1 MGHRSR
7 LFAGVLLLSA
17 LALRLGY
24 IYQHSASPFFD
35 APVVDARTFLEQART
50 IAGGDL
56 LGGPEPFWQPPLY
69 IYLLAFVCWLLPG
82 SYFVGIRLLQVLL
95 GALSCLLV
103 YGLARRAFGEQ
114 VGRIAGC
121 GAALCGTFLYF
132 EGELLAVPV
141 EVFLNLLLLQL
152 LLRAME
158 RNRRLDWALAGLTA
172 GLAALTRPNVLL
184 FAVLFCAWQL
194 WRRRPV
200 AALASFVGCALLVIL
215 PVTLRNRAAEPGLV
229 LVSANGGVNFYIG
242 NNADYDRTVALR
254 PGMEWEEMVAEP
266 GRAGHV
272 TAAAK
277 SSFFLRKGLAWI
289 ASHPL
294 DYLELLGRK
303 TFHFWS
309 GPEIKRN
316 QDVYYARRHSSIL
329 GFLLWDR
336 HLSVPFGL
344 IGPLSLLGLG
354 LSLRLRGDP
363 TALLRLY
370 ALSYTASVLLFFP
383 AARYRMPVLPVL
395 IAFAALAAWRL
406 LSSLRGRS
414 WPEAARLGAPLA
426 ALLVACNATRAPSTE
441 EDAQLHFDLGEVHLR
456 KGADALSEE
465 HSRRALQ
472 LDPGY
477 NYARH
482 NLAVALFH
490 RGRHEESART
500 ARATLAENPRRL
512 ETHVLLARVHE
523 ALGQPRQAALSLRRA
538 LELDPESGMANYEYG
553 RLLHGQG
560 RFAEAADH
568 FRRALP
574 SRPDDFRL
582 HYQLGRALHEAGQ
595 AEAAIA
601 RYRQALALE
610 RRPEA
615 LVAIGALHLVEGR
628 TGIAGRHFLEAL
640 ELDPENPEAH
650 VNLAVIDVQ
659 EGRLQAAIE
668 RLSRVLE
675 RRPSP
680 QARGLLEEA
689 RRRLGEADPD
699 R

>member
-7 LFAGVLLLSA
+7 LFAGVLLLAA

-24 IYQHSASPFFD
+24 LHQHSASPFFD
-35 APVVDARTFLEQART
+35 APVVDARTFLEQARA

-56 LGGPEPFWQPPLY
+56 LGGPEPYWQPPLH
-69 IYLLAFVCWLLPG
+69 IYLLASVCWLLPG
-82 SYFVGIRLLQVLL
+82 SYFVGIRLLHALL

-103 YGLARRAFGEQ
+103 YGLARRAFGERA
-114 VGRIAGC
+114 GWIAGS
-121 GAALCGTFLYF
+121 ATALCGTFLYF
-132 EGELLAVPV
+132 EGELLAVPL
-141 EVFLNLLLLQL
+141 EVFLNLLLLRL

-158 RNRRLDWALAGLTA
+158 RHRRHDWGLAGLTA
-172 GLAALTRPNVLL
+172 GLAALARPNVLL
-184 FAVLFCAWQL
+184 FAVLFCAWHL
-194 WRRRPV
+194 WRRRP
-200 AALASFVGCALLVIL
+200 AGALALFAGSALLVIL
-215 PVTLRNRAAEPGLV
+215 PVTVRNWAAEPGLV

-242 NNADYDRTVALR
+242 NNADYDRTVAVR
-254 PGMEWEEMVAEP
+254 PGMEWEELVAEP

-289 ASHPL
+289 AAHPL

-303 TFHFWS
+303 TFLLWS
-309 GPEIKRN
+309 GPEAKRN
-316 QDVYYARRHSSIL
+316 QDVYYARRHSWIL
-329 GFLLWDR
+329 SLLLWDR

-370 ALSYTASVLLFFP
+370 AVSYAASVLLFFP

-406 LSSLRGRS
+406 LSSLRRRS
-414 WPEAARLGAPLA
+414 WPEAARLGVPLA
-426 ALLVACNATRAPSTE
+426 ALLVVCNLARAVPAD

-456 KGADALSEE
+456 KGMYALAED
-465 HSRRALQ
+465 HSRRALE

-482 NLAVALFH
+482 NLAAALFH
-490 RGRHEESART
+490 QGRHEESART
-500 ARATLAENPRRL
+500 ARAALAENPRRVD
-512 ETHVLLARVHE
+512 THVVLANVQL
-523 ALGQPRQAALSLRRA
+523 AMGLPRQAGVSMRRA
-538 LELDPESGMANYEYG
+538 LELDPGSGLANYEYG
-553 RLLHGQG
+553 RLLYGQG
-560 RFAEAADH
+560 RYAEAAEH

-574 SRPDDFRL
+574 SRPHDFRL
-582 HYQLGRALHEAGQ
+582 HYQLGRALHQAGE

-601 RYRQALALE
+601 RYRKALSLE

-615 LVAIGALHLVEGR
+615 LVAIGALYLLDGR
-628 TGIAGRHFLEAL
+628 TRRAGSLFLQAL
-640 ELDPENPEAH
+640 ELDPENAEAH

-659 EGRLQAAIE
+659 EGRLQAAVE
-668 RLSRVLE
+668 RLRQVLSRG
-675 RRPSP
+675 PSP
-680 QARGLLEEA
+680 QARGLLEEV
-689 RRRLGEADPD
+689 RRRMDAGGS
-699 R
+699 

>member
-24 IYQHSASPFFD
+24 IHQHGASPFFD
-35 APVVDARTFLEQART
+35 APVVDARTFLEQARA

-56 LGGPEPFWQPPLY
+56 AGGPEPYWQPPLY
-69 IYLLAFVCWLLPG
+69 IYLLALVCRLLPD
-82 SYFVGIRLLQVLL
+82 SYFVGIRLLQALL

-103 YGLARRAFGEQ
+103 YGLARRAFGESA
-114 VGRIAGC
+114 GRIAGC
-121 GAALCGTFLYF
+121 AAALCGTFLYF
-132 EGELLAVPV
+132 EGELLAVPL

-158 RNRRLDWALAGLTA
+158 RNRGLDWGLAGLAA
-172 GLAALTRPNVLL
+172 GLAALARPNVLL
-184 FAVLFCAWQL
+184 FAVLFCAWHL
-194 WRRRPV
+194 WRRRP
-200 AALASFVGCALLVIL
+200 AGALAPFAGAALLVIL
-215 PVTLRNRAAEPGLV
+215 PVTLRNWAAEPGLV

-266 GRAGHV
+266 GRAGHA

-277 SSFFLRKGLAWI
+277 SSFFVRKGLAWI
-289 ASHPL
+289 AAHPL
-294 DYLELLGRK
+294 EYLELLGRK

-309 GPEIKRN
+309 GPEVKRN
-316 QDVYYARRHSSIL
+316 QDLYYARRHSWIL
-329 GFLLWDR
+329 GLLLWDR
-336 HLSVPFGL
+336 RLSVPFGL
-344 IGPLSLLGLG
+344 IGPLALLGLG
-354 LSLRLRGDP
+354 LSLRIRGDP
-363 TALLRLY
+363 AALLRLY

-383 AARYRMPVLPVL
+383 AARYRMPVVPVL

-406 LSSLRGRS
+406 WASLRRRS

-426 ALLVACNATRAPSTE
+426 ALLVLCNLARAAPAD

-456 KGADALSEE
+456 KGMYALSED
-465 HSRRALQ
+465 HSRRALE

-482 NLAVALFH
+482 NLAAALFH
-490 RGRHEESART
+490 QGRYEESART
-500 ARATLAENPRRL
+500 ARATLAENPRRVD
-512 ETHVLLARVHE
+512 TRVLLAKAH
-523 ALGQPRQAALSLRRA
+523 LGMGQPRPARVNLRRA
-538 LELDPESGMANYEYG
+538 LELDPGSGPANYEYG
-553 RLLHGQG
+553 RLLQGQG
-560 RFAEAADH
+560 RHAAAAAH

-582 HYQLGRALHEAGQ
+582 HYQLGRALHQAGQ
-595 AEAAIA
+595 VEAALA
-601 RYRQALALE
+601 GYQRALALE

-615 LVAIGALHLVEGR
+615 LVAVGALYLLQGR
-628 TGIAGRHFLEAL
+628 AQGARSHFLEAL
-640 ELDPENPEAH
+640 ELDPENAEAH
-650 VNLAVIDVQ
+650 VNLAVIDVE
-659 EGRLQAAIE
+659 EGRLDAAVE
-668 RLSRVLE
+668 RLRQVLA
-675 RRPSP
+675 RGPSP

-689 RRRLGEADPD
+689 GRRMRSGRD
-699 R
+699 